1 MRMKFVGIPQGLTPK
16 VQMREEKSRLLL
28 GVEGVLDP
36 VDVIVAVGL
45 ALD

>member
-1 MRMKFVGIPQGLTPK
+1 V
-16 VQMREEKSRLLL
+16 REEKSCLLL

-36 VDVIVAVGL
+36 VDVIAAVGL